1 MDFHV
6 PMLPVQREFFN
17 SNDPFVAIVSSRSCG
32 KSWIAMFSALVDLLM
47 GKNVIYMAQTDGA
60 FYRGP
65 WLHLQNFLREFGLS
79 DRWSWN
85 GQYKI
90 GTMKLGGGVESKFYF
105 GSYDS
110 NDGKSGNGGSAR
122 GATECSTLYLDE
134 FMLSTPNILAV
145 MAPCLRGKDNYGHPI
160 VPRIRAVSTPNM
172 ASLWQMM
179 IVEHDKYGITLL
191 RSKMS
196 ENVFMT
202 DEQRK
207 VMAASIFDEKLRRQ
221 EIEGEIIVGEDATS
235 LISLKDFPLEAPYFS
250 DDHVWAGLD
259 MAHLGERDG
268 HAFAAI
274 RGNRLIAFHE
284 FGLADTLDVAKWIR
298 DFHKAHPI
306 HGLYCDLAWSE
317 AIYEELRYEIN
328 MTQLSFAERAPD
340 AQDEDK
346 DKHRKT
352 YGNIR
357 AFGYFKLCNMHRHG
371 LCVNVDINSPW
382 IDDGIVAEYKR
393 EITNMH
399 FTFDKTGRLLIEP
412 KEDIRARLGRSPD
425 PADALMLAALQRSE
439 QMNVERVVQQQIR
452 DEKKLARYASFMG

>member
-1 MDFHV
+1 
-6 PMLPVQREFFN
+6 
-17 SNDPFVAIVSSRSCG
+17 
-32 KSWIAMFSALVDLLM
+32 
-47 GKNVIYMAQTDGA
+47 
-60 FYRGP
+60 
-65 WLHLQNFLREFGLS
+65 
-79 DRWSWN
+79 
-85 GQYKI
+85 
-90 GTMKLGGGVESKFYF
+90 
-105 GSYDS
+105 
-110 NDGKSGNGGSAR
+110 
-122 GATECSTLYLDE
+122 
-134 FMLSTPNILAV
+134 
-145 MAPCLRGKDNYGHPI
+145 
-160 VPRIRAVSTPNM
+160 M

-235 LISLKDFPLEAPYFS
+235 LIGLKDFPLEAPYFS

-274 RGNRLIAFHE
+274 RGNRLLAFHE

-298 DFHKAHPI
+298 DFNRAHHI
-306 HGLYCDLAWSE
+306 DGLYCDLAWSE
-317 AIYEELRYEIN
+317 AIYEELRYELS

-371 LCVNVDINSPW
+371 LCVDMDSPW
-382 IDDGIVAEYKR
+382 IDEGIVPEYKR

-425 PADALMLAALQRSE
+425 PADALMLACLQRSE
-439 QMNVERVVQQQIR
+439 QENIERGRAQVIR
-452 DEKKLARYASFMG
+452 DEKKLERYASFMG